1 MVDPYGGLFSRV
13 GRIEGK
19 MVGAPRLLVVQQA
32 VSYTVVMKVVALL
45 RRIGRKLTPP
55 GNRGSLETEYRQ
67 PNMDPTHSQSEGSYV
82 AKMNSGGR

>member
-1 MVDPYGGLFSRV
+1 
-13 GRIEGK
+13 
-19 MVGAPRLLVVQQA
+19 
-32 VSYTVVMKVVALL
+32 MKVVALF

>member
-1 MVDPYGGLFSRV
+1 MIG
-13 GRIEGK
+13 
-19 MVGAPRLLVVQQA
+19 PRLLAVPQA
-32 VSYTVVMKVVALL
+32 MPYIVNMKVIALL
-45 RRIGRKLTPP
+45 RRIGRRLQPP